1 MASGVLRPYTLPDVL
16 GSLSDGI
23 SALAANSTSAGTG
36 FFLEADEVLGVTDT
50 ATVTAQANP
59 AWGNGQWSAFT
70 WG

>member
-1 MASGVLRPYTLPDVL
+1 MASGVLRPYSVADVI

-23 SALAANSTSAGTG
+23 SSLAASSTGAGTG
-36 FFLEADEVLGVTDT
+36 YFLEADEALGITDS

-59 AWGNGQWSAFT
+59 AWGGGYWGQFT